1 MKVLSPGVISKV
13 GSVWSCERVNVV
25 LNRTVVVDSDWRF
38 DNLCGSHLQSQS
50 ELYHVSWWYY
60 TLVIDL
66 IGQLRRDV
74 IGRLSVKPWCYWLW
88 RLVISNW
95 CVSTRLLSLLLSPT
109 FVTFLGVTLDENL
122 NWKSEISYVANKVAK
137 SIGIISRC
145 SFFLPKSP
153 LRLLYYSLIYSLG
166 FNL

>member
-1 MKVLSPGVISKV
+1 MLKLKSDRLCSLAHEIFPERHWEARESKSRGLFCQCRSLWPSGRNYV
-13 GSVWSCERVNVV
+13 SERFEPRSHFKSRLILIVRLNVA

-50 ELYHVSWWYY
+50 ELYHVSWWCY

-95 CVSTRLLSLLLSPT
+95 CVSIRLERKQKKYIFESISNSHISLS
-109 FVTFLGVTLDENL
+109 F
-122 NWKSEISYVANKVAK
+122 
-137 SIGIISRC
+137 
-145 SFFLPKSP
+145 
-153 LRLLYYSLIYSLG
+153 
-166 FNL
+166 

>member
-1 MKVLSPGVISKV
+1 MLLFSFFMNKGYHLVCCHHHHHYHYHH
-13 GSVWSCERVNVV
+13 CERFEPRSHFKSRLSLIVLVNVV
-25 LNRTVVVDSDWRF
+25 LNRTLVVDSDWRF

-66 IGQLRRDV
+66 IGQIRRDG

-95 CVSTRLLSLLLSPT
+95 CVSICLLSQLNSRLLLVKLSVLQL
-109 FVTFLGVTLDENL
+109 F
-122 NWKSEISYVANKVAK
+122 SS
-137 SIGIISRC
+137 
-145 SFFLPKSP
+145 
-153 LRLLYYSLIYSLG
+153 
-166 FNL
+166 